1 MVSVRSA
8 LRPAHAQTPAKLAQ
22 YPQNTAAIKA
32 KIDHF
37 AFLQTNT
44 RFLQMP
50 FDAC

>member
-8 LRPAHAQTPAKLAQ
+8 LRSAHAQTPAKLAQ

-37 AFLQTNT
+37 AFFADEYTFFT
-44 RFLQMP
+44 
-50 FDAC
+50 DAF